1 MMQLHRARERRLFS
15 TKDGLAA
22 NVVLRLFEDS
32 RGDVWIATV
41 GEGKLNG
48 LTRWERSTDRLH
60 HYGSREG
67 LPDLRRHFVSAFAE
81 DRSGGVWLGFSA
93 DGGLSRIRGDKID
106 QFSGRLVQQIG
117 AVRNL
122 FVSSNG
128 TLWGAT
134 SHGGLL
140 RVDSPS
146 SDQPRLSRLT
156 MAEGL
161 SSNEV
166 GAVVEDD
173 AGRIYAGTARGI
185 DTVTLADQ
193 RTSRHGAADGIP
205 VGEVFAAI
213 KDRHGALWFGYS
225 GGVCT
230 VHANQRT
237 SPSSSV
243 RAD

>member
-1 MMQLHRARERRLFS
+1 MKASPTYDAILSARSRKTVRAAFGWVS
-15 TKDGLAA
+15 AA
-22 NVVLRLFEDS
+22 MAGFRVSV
-32 RGDVWIATV
+32 AT
-41 GEGKLNG
+41 
-48 LTRWERSTDRLH
+48 RST
-60 HYGSREG
+60 S
-67 LPDLRRHFVSAFAE
+67 
-81 DRSGGVWLGFSA
+81 SA
-93 DGGLSRIRGDKID
+93 DG
-106 QFSGRLVQQIG
+106 LVQQIG

-225 GGVCT
+225 GGVVRFT
-230 VHANQRT
+230 PTDERPRPVPFVLIDGLSVDEQRAT
-237 SPSSSV
+237 GLGS
-243 RAD
+243 RTG